1 LSADRRRDGVDLDAE
16 REVDLRSSWERI
28 SARWWLP
35 VGGLVLGAIL
45 GVLVSVGSGDV
56 YRAETL
62 IYLGQPF
69 TPAGGGQL
77 QSLQT
82 NPKTVSEIV
91 RSEAAIKAAAD
102 AADMRPGALR
112 GNVTSTA
119 VVQPGQV
126 ARNFTPLVQIEV
138 RGPTKVKA
146 EKASNSFADTVVKQV
161 VPYIERKMELL
172 KEQIAN
178 NERQI
183 EDIADRIASA
193 NEQQR
198 LASSDDSLTL
208 AEKLLISTNSNA
220 TINAAEQRRGEVVA
234 NLDGARQLLSLAEN
248 VELSRVV
255 QPAIAVRTSA
265 TSRRNAAA
273 VGALAGLLLGA
284 LAALLADPWLRRR
297 STAAD

>member
-1 LSADRRRDGVDLDAE
+1 LTDVLRREAVDLDAE
-16 REVDLRSSWERI
+16 REVDLRSSWDRI
-28 SARWWLP
+28 TARWWLP
-35 VGGLVLGAIL
+35 LGGLVLGAIL

-56 YRAETL
+56 YRAEAL

-69 TPAGGGQL
+69 TSAGGGQL

-91 RSEAAIKAAAD
+91 RSEAAIKAAAN
-102 AADMRPGALR
+102 AAGMRPAQLR

-126 ARNFTPLVQIEV
+126 ARNFTPLVEIQV
-138 RGPTKVKA
+138 RGPTRVKA
-146 EKASNSFADTVVKQV
+146 EKAANSMANTVVTQV
-161 VPYIERKMELL
+161 VPYVDEKIDLL
-172 KEQIAN
+172 EKQVGDGQ
-178 NERQI
+178 RQLR
-183 EDIADRIASA
+183 DIAARIAA
-193 NEQQR
+193 AQNQQD
-198 LASSDDSLTL
+198 LAFGDDSLSL

-220 TINAAEQRRGEVVA
+220 TINAAEQRRGEVLQELNIA
-234 NLDGARQLLSLAEN
+234 QGLLAQAEH

-255 QPAIAVRTSA
+255 QPAAAVRTSA

-284 LAALLADPWLRRR
+284 LAAIIADPWLRRR
-297 STAAD
+297 NAAAV